1 MSLYKLGGKY
11 IKKSIKARQGAIF
24 FLYLQANFLL
34 KMKIKE
40 IVSAL
45 ERFAPLPLQD
55 GFDNA
60 GLQIG
65 LTDAEATGALL
76 CLDVTEAVLDEA
88 IASGCNLIISHHPL
102 IFKGYKSITG
112 KDYVER
118 CILKAIKNDI
128 VIYSAHTNLDN
139 APGGV
144 NFKIAEKIGLKNV
157 RILDPKESSLIK
169 LVTFV
174 PSAQA
179 EEVRNAL
186 FTAGCGCIGNYD
198 SCSYNTEGEG
208 TFRAQEGSHP
218 FCGTVGELHH
228 ETEVR
233 IETILPEYKKGEV
246 IRALLSK
253 HPYEEPAYDLYPLH
267 NSWAQ
272 VGSGIVGELEEP
284 ESELEFLKRIKKIFE
299 VGCLKHN
306 KLTGRLI
313 QKVSLCGGAGAF
325 LIPQA
330 VRNGADV
337 FITGEIKY
345 HDYFGRETD
354 ILLAEIGHYESEQ
367 YTKEIFYSIIRDL
380 FPNFA
385 LQFSKV
391 NTNPIKYL

>member
-11 IKKSIKARQGAIF
+11 IKKSIKARQDAIF

-139 APGGV
+139 VPGGV

-284 ESELEFLKRIKKIFE
+284 ESELEFLKRIKRIFE

-330 VRNGADV
+330 VRSGADV

>member
-139 APGGV
+139 APDGV

-330 VRNGADV
+330 VRSGADV

>member
-1 MSLYKLGGKY
+1 
-11 IKKSIKARQGAIF
+11 
-24 FLYLQANFLL
+24 
-34 KMKIKE
+34 MKIKE

-65 LTDAEATGALL
+65 LTDAETTGALL
-76 CLDVTEAVLDEA
+76 CLDVTEPVLDEA
-88 IASGCNLIISHHPL
+88 IAAGYNLVISHHPL

-144 NFKIAEKIGLKNV
+144 NFKIAEKIGLTNV
-157 RILDPKESSLIK
+157 RILDEKENSLVK

-174 PSAQA
+174 PSAHA
-179 EEVRNAL
+179 ETVRKAL
-186 FTAGCGCIGNYD
+186 FDAGCGNIGNYD
-198 SCSYNTEGEG
+198 SCSYNLEGEG
-208 TFRAQEGSHP
+208 TFRAQEGTRP
-218 FCGTVGELHH
+218 FCGTIGELHH
-228 ETEVR
+228 EAEVR
-233 IETILPEYKKGEV
+233 IETILPIYKKGEA
-246 IRALLSK
+246 IRTLIAA
-253 HPYEEPAYDLYPLH
+253 HPYEEPAYDIYPLQ
-267 NSWAQ
+267 NSWSQA
-272 VGSGIVGELEEP
+272 GSGVIGELETP
-284 ESELEFLKRIKKIFE
+284 ETELEFLKRIKKTFE

-306 KLTGRLI
+306 KLSGRLI
-313 QKVSLCGGAGAF
+313 QRVALCGGAGAF

-330 VRNGADV
+330 VCSGADV

-345 HDYFGRETD
+345 HDYFGREND

-380 FPNFA
+380 FPTFA
-385 LQFSKV
+385 IQMSKV